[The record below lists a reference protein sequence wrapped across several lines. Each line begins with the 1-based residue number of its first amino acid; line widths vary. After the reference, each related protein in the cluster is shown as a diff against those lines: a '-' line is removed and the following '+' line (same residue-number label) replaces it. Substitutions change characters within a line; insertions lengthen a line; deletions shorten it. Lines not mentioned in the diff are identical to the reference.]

1 MSRPENLL
9 VYRQDDGLWANKRL
23 DADRPSSMH
32 DTKEQAIDAAK
43 EMLLN
48 EGGRELL
55 VKELDGT
62 MRLVGMV
69 WELTRGVEI
78 PRS

>member
-1 MSRPENLL
+1 MSRAENLL
-9 VYRQDDGLWANKRL
+9 VYRQDGGLWANKHL
-23 DADRPSSMH
+23 DADRPSSTL

-48 EGGRELL
+48 EGGGELL
-55 VKELDGT
+55 AKELDGT